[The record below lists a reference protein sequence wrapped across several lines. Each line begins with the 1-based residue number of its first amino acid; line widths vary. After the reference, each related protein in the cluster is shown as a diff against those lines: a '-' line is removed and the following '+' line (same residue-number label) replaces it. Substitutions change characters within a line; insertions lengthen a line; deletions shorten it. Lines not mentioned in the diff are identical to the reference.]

1 VTYTI
6 VVCVLG
12 WLAGWA
18 VMGRPRSVG
27 GLSQDRAAR
36 RGLEGV
42 SVVVPARDEER
53 SIAGLLAG
61 LCDPQDPTAPP
72 DRIIVVDDHS
82 TDRTAEIAA
91 SFPMVEVLR
100 APALPERWTGKSWA
114 CHIGAS
120 HARAA
125 AGDERTEQTAGDA
138 AGETADPGGAHVI
151 AFLDADVRLDRASL
165 AAVVAERDRAG
176 GLVSV
181 QPWHQTERAY
191 EQLSCLFNVIAVMGT
206 AIGSGRGATGAF
218 GPVMVTSLA
227 DYDAV
232 GGHDAVR
239 SEVVEDLALAERYRD
254 TARPVEVLEGGSA
267 IRFRMYPGGIRQLV
281 DGWAKNFATGAGST
295 RRWRLAAIVGWVTA
309 LGTAAFA
316 LDDGLRGELDPV
328 LGVALYLAFA
338 AQLWWM
344 FRQVGSFGALTA
356 VLFPIPLVGFI
367 VVFLRSLW
375 LTHVRHS
382 VTWRGRSVSTA
393 PDRG

>member
-1 VTYTI
+1 MTYTI

-18 VMGRPRSVG
+18 VMGRPRSVAR
-27 GLSQDRAAR
+27 LSPDRTGR

-42 SVVVPARDEER
+42 SVVIPARDEER
-53 SIAGLLAG
+53 SIAALLSG
-61 LCDPQDPTAPP
+61 LCDPGDPAAAP
-72 DRIIVVDDHS
+72 DRIVVVDDHS
-82 TDRTAEIAA
+82 TDRTAQIAA
-91 SFPMVEVLR
+91 SFPAVEVIS

-114 CHIGAS
+114 CHIGA
-120 HARAA
+120 
-125 AGDERTEQTAGDA
+125 
-138 AGETADPGGAHVI
+138 AHVRSATPVGDTI
-151 AFLDADVRLDRASL
+151 GQRAHVSAAQVRAPHVVAFLDADVRLDRASL
-165 AAVVAERDRAG
+165 GAVVAERDRAG

-206 AIGSGRGATGAF
+206 AIGSQRGATGAF

-227 DYDAV
+227 DYDGV
-232 GGHDAVR
+232 GGHEAVR
-239 SEVVEDLALAERYRD
+239 SEVVEDLALAQRYRD
-254 TARPVEVLEGGSA
+254 TGRPVEVLEGGSA

-316 LDDGLRGELDPV
+316 LDDGLRGELDPL
-328 LGVALYLAFA
+328 LGIGLYLAFA

-344 FRQVGSFGALTA
+344 FRQVGSFGPVTA

-375 LTHVRHS
+375 LTHVRHA